1 MLGTAQDAL
10 FVSPD
15 FHELLGCG
23 LWGIAKGAGFGKLG
37 RSMKTL
43 ASSGT
48 RGKRQLESRRANLH
62 PFLSQISCKA
72 NFV

>member
-1 MLGTAQDAL
+1 MLGTVQDAL

-23 LWGIAKGAGFGKLG
+23 SWSSIEGAGFGHLE
-37 RSMKTL
+37 RSMKAL

-48 RGKRQLESRRANLH
+48 GKG
-62 PFLSQISCKA
+62 KA
-72 NFV
+72 VAK